1 MRITTARRPRPST
14 AHIACLTRK
23 IDGRPYRCAVT
34 TAEAEY
40 TITMLRLSNSNVA
53 VNSHLSDFNFLATPY
68 SPSTFRPKH
77 FLADGLRSFVS
88 GQQSSVGLGRRHQL
102 PEPGQ

>member
-23 IDGRPYRCAVT
+23 TEGRPYFSMVT

-40 TITMLRLSNSNVA
+40 TMTMLRLMSSNVA
-53 VNSHLSDFNFLATPY
+53 VNSHLSDFSFLAIFVYFAPHPRRLRRHGLTAVPLQLNAS
-68 SPSTFRPKH
+68 SPETLP
-77 FLADGLRSFVS
+77 
-88 GQQSSVGLGRRHQL
+88 GRRITIV
-102 PEPGQ
+102 